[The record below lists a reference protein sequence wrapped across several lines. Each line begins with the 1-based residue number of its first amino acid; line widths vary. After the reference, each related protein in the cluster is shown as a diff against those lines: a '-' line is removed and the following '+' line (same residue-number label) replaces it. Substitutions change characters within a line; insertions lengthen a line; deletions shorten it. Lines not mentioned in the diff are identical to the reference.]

1 MTMLRHCAILIFALL
16 LCSANLPAQSKFLY
30 GMYAIGWGGNEGISW
45 TGSGFAKRTGPGGIR
60 LMTFWNETLGMNT
73 FFLNSSNFPEGG
85 EDNAPY
91 VDFLH
96 KEYAAY
102 PGPADNFI
110 YSSKIIPIYRCFLI
124 TRAAETHYLQFSPA
138 TAKEGN
144 VIDFDNSTFAVSTG
158 ATSYTISAK
167 GTSLSGQLIRGLNVL
182 GGENRQLRPREW
194 NTTGATAAFKLRL
207 RFAQARALNSLN
219 VSLTNKSSR
228 AGSQNFQV
236 IDKTFPVPGGN
247 SEVVLPFALAVTGGQ
262 ATYEA
267 YVYRLGLN
275 VTCTLAPGG
284 SFQLRDITVY
294 DDSGKVVVEETSR
307 FFTPQKRRDLV
318 TAFKNIAKGIASSS
332 TTGKVYP
339 IIALADEPHVGNYAP
354 MDAVCKYLLAQDSRL
369 TFFSTWPDDDAE
381 HLNLNTVERFAKV
394 GLHYAAAN
402 HYPFTNGNSESRLIF
417 YKYYKVLARF
427 CAKMRSTDPRK
438 TIISVPQLFSGAG
451 DFREPTKHEVLSSAY
466 LSLVTGAR
474 GVVYYYSG
482 PIHNNEKPL
491 YTYHDDNG
499 SFDRMFSVD
508 NMDPQ
513 KAAALKAFGVFINGR
528 TGEPGGMTNGD
539 LLARSGVDKH
549 CIVGT
554 RDGIDVVNTR
564 SFAANEMGTGARA
577 EIAGITIVNE
587 DGTTVSGGN
596 LLGVAHLADNSAL
609 PSITYYLIT
618 NLNSSD
624 AGVRLTISLR
634 SSNARKNVRASNLTY
649 PDQLSNRI
657 FPKTG
662 IVPVTL
668 PAHAAMILKFENAD

>member
-1 MTMLRHCAILIFALL
+1 MINRVVIFILALL
-16 LCSANLPAQSKFLY
+16 ICEANLNAQSKFLY
-30 GMYAIGWGGNEGISW
+30 GMYAIGWGGNEGAYWNGTSF
-45 TGSGFAKRTGPGGIR
+45 TNKTGPGGIR

-102 PGPADNFI
+102 PGPGDNFI

-158 ATSYTISAK
+158 TTSYTISAK
-167 GTSLSGQLIRGLNVL
+167 STSLSGQLIRGLNVK

-194 NTTGATAAFKLRL
+194 NTKGTTAAFNL
-207 RFAQARALNSLN
+207 RFRFSEAKALNSLAIK
-219 VSLTNKSSR
+219 LINKASR
-228 AGSQNFQV
+228 VGNKNYRA
-236 IDKTFPVPGGN
+236 IDTTISIPIGN
-247 SEVVLPFALAVTGGQ
+247 NEIVLPFTTNLSGGQ
-262 ATYEA
+262 SVYEA

-332 TTGKVYP
+332 SAGKVYP

-354 MDAVCKYLLAQDSRL
+354 MDAVCKYFLTQDSRL

-394 GLHYAAAN
+394 GLHYAAPN
-402 HYPFTNGNSESRLIF
+402 HYPFKIDNADSRSSLF
-417 YKYYKVLARF
+417 TYYTVLARF
-427 CAKMRSTDPRK
+427 CAKMRSLNPK
-438 TIISVPQLFSGAG
+438 QTIISVPQLVSGG
-451 DFREPTKHEVLSSAY
+451 DFRDPTTNEVLSSAY
-466 LSLVTGAR
+466 LSLVTGAK

-499 SFDRMFSVD
+499 SFDRMFSVE

-513 KAAALKAFGVFINGR
+513 KAAALKAFGVFINGP

-539 LLARSGVDKH
+539 LLASSGVDKH

-564 SFAANEMGTGARA
+564 SFAVNEIGTGSKA

-587 DGTTVSGGN
+587 DGTTASN
-596 LLGVAHLADNSAL
+596 SNMIGVAHLIDDTSN
-609 PSITYYLIT
+609 PNITYYLLS
-618 NLNSSD
+618 NLNASEEY
-624 AGVRLTISLR
+624 VYIKINTR
-634 SSNARKNVRASNLTY
+634 SSNLLPYIQINDLTNTY
-649 PDQLSNRI
+649 SI
-657 FPKTG
+657 SKMG
-662 IVPVTL
+662 SVIVLL
-668 PAHAAMILKFENAD
+668 PPHATKILKFENSN

>member
-1 MTMLRHCAILIFALL
+1 MQRHCAILILALL
-16 LCSANLPAQSKFLY
+16 LCEANLFAQSKFLY
-30 GMYAIGWGGNEGISW
+30 GMYAIGWGGNEGVSW
-45 TGSGFAKRTGPGGIR
+45 TGSSFVKNTGPGGIR

-73 FFLNSSNFPEGG
+73 FFLNASNFPEGG

-102 PGPADNFI
+102 PGPGDNFI

-144 VIDFDNSTFAVSTG
+144 VIDFDSSTFTVSTG
-158 ATSYTISAK
+158 STSYTISAK
-167 GTSLSGQLIRGLNVL
+167 STSLSGQLIRGLNVL

-194 NTTGATAAFKLRL
+194 NTSGATAAFKLRL

-228 AGSQNFQV
+228 AGSRNYQV

-247 SEVVLPFALAVTGGQ
+247 SEVVLPFTLAVTGGQ

-307 FFTPQKRRDLV
+307 FFSSQKRRDLV

-332 TTGKVYP
+332 TAEKVFP

-354 MDAVCKYLLAQDSRL
+354 MDALCKYLSAQDSRL

-381 HLNLNTVERFAKV
+381 HLNLNTVGRFAKV
-394 GLHYAAAN
+394 GLHYVGPN
-402 HYPFTNGNSESRLIF
+402 HYPFKNDNTDSRASI
-417 YKYYKVLARF
+417 YKYYEVMARF
-427 CAKMRSTDPRK
+427 CATMRSADPRK
-438 TIISVPQLFSGAG
+438 IIISVPQLFSGAG
-451 DFREPTKHEVLSSAY
+451 DFREPTRSEVLSSAY
-466 LSLVTGAR
+466 LSIVAGAK

-482 PIHNNEKPL
+482 PIGSQEKPL
-491 YTYHDDNG
+491 YTFHDDNG

-508 NMDPQ
+508 NMDPH
-513 KAAALKAFGVFINGR
+513 KAAALKAFGVFINAQ
-528 TGEPGGMTNGD
+528 TGEPGGTTNGD
-539 LLARSGVDKH
+539 LLARFGVDKH

-554 RDGIDVVNTR
+554 RNGIDAVNTR
-564 SFAANEMGTGARA
+564 SFSADELGTGART
-577 EIAGITIVNE
+577 EIAGITIVSE
-587 DGTTVSGGN
+587 DGTTASTGN
-596 LLGVAHLADNSAL
+596 MLGVAHLADNSAL
-609 PSITYYLIT
+609 PNITYYLVA

-624 AGVRLTISLR
+624 ADVHLKISLR

-649 PDQLSNRI
+649 PDQQSNQV
-657 FPKTG
+657 FPKTSV
-662 IVPVTL
+662 VPVTL
-668 PAHAAMILKFENAD
+668 PAHAAMILKFENTN